1 MSSNTIISNI
11 NKHIQEN
18 FWLYIISILCVFTGI
33 ILGIY
38 SVKYLGEFERND
50 LVNYLMNF
58 IDPSDTKGIS
68 YKLIFLQSIKN
79 NLPVIIFLWFLG
91 LTIVGIPIILI
102 IDLLKG
108 FTVGFTFS
116 FMISGLGKSGIG
128 IAILGVLPQNLFYIP
143 CIIFA
148 SAVSMEFSIMLLKN
162 KFNKQWT
169 SSISGRII
177 YYSVIFIVIIAFLF
191 IGIIIESYV
200 TPYFVKNLINNL
212 GSVSK

>member
-1 MSSNTIISNI
+1 MLSNTLMSNI

-38 SVKYLGEFERND
+38 SVKYMGDLERND

-58 IDPSDTKGIS
+58 IEPSNSNGVS
-68 YKLIFLQSIKN
+68 YKLIFLQSVKN

-91 LTIVGIPIILI
+91 LTIVGIPIII
-102 IDLLKG
+102 IINLLKG

-116 FMISGLGKSGIG
+116 FMISGLGKSGVG
-128 IAILGVLPQNLFYIP
+128 IAILGVLPQNLIYIP

-148 SAVSMEFSIMLLKN
+148 SVVSMEFSIMLIKN

-169 SSISGRII
+169 SSIMSRII
-177 YYSVIFIVIIAFLF
+177 YYSLIFIVII
-191 IGIIIESYV
+191 IILVYR
-200 TPYFVKNLINNL
+200 NNYRIL
-212 GSVSK
+212 HCTIFC

>member
-1 MSSNTIISNI
+1 MSSNTLISNI

-38 SVKYLGEFERND
+38 SVKYMGEIEQND

-58 IDPSDTKGIS
+58 IDPSSTNGIS
-68 YKLIFLQSIKN
+68 YKLIFFQSLKN

-91 LTIVGIPIILI
+91 LTIVGIPIIII

-116 FMISGLGKSGIG
+116 FMISGLGKNGIG
-128 IAILGVLPQNLFYIP
+128 IAVLGVLPQNLIYIP

-148 SAVSMEFSIMLLKN
+148 SVVSMEFSIMLLKD

-169 SSISGRII
+169 SSISSRII
-177 YYSVIFIVIIAFLF
+177 YYSVIFIIIIMFLF
-191 IGIIIESYV
+191 IGIIIESYIA
-200 TPYFVKNLINNL
+200 PYFIKNLINNL

>member
-1 MSSNTIISNI
+1 MSSNTLISNI

-38 SVKYLGEFERND
+38 SVKYMGEIEQND

-58 IDPSDTKGIS
+58 IDPSNTNGIS
-68 YKLIFLQSIKN
+68 YKLIFFQSLKN

-91 LTIVGIPIILI
+91 LTIVGIPIIII

-128 IAILGVLPQNLFYIP
+128 IAILGVLPQNLIYIP

-148 SAVSMEFSIMLLKN
+148 SVVSMEFSIMLLKD

-169 SSISGRII
+169 SSISSRII
-177 YYSVIFIVIIAFLF
+177 YYSVIFIVIIVFLF
-191 IGIIIESYV
+191 IGIIIESYIA
-200 TPYFVKNLINNL
+200 PYFVKNLINNM
-212 GSVSK
+212 GSISK

>member
-1 MSSNTIISNI
+1 MVPNTLMSNI

-38 SVKYLGEFERND
+38 SVKYMGTIERND
-50 LVNYLMNF
+50 LVDYMMNF
-58 IDPSDTKGIS
+58 VDPSNTSGIS
-68 YKLIFLQSIKN
+68 YKLIFWQSIKN

-91 LTIVGIPIILI
+91 LTIVGIPIIII

-108 FTVGFTFS
+108 FTIGFTFS

-128 IAILGVLPQNLFYIP
+128 IAMLGVLPQNLIYIP

-148 SAVSMEFSIMLLKN
+148 SVVSMEFSIMLLKS

-169 SSISGRII
+169 SSISSRII
-177 YYSVIFIVIIAFLF
+177 YYSVIFIVIIVFLF
-191 IGIIIESYV
+191 IGIVIESYIA
-200 TPYFVKNLINNL
+200 PYFVKNLINNM
-212 GSVSK
+212 GSISK

>member
-1 MSSNTIISNI
+1 MVPNTIISNI

-38 SVKYLGEFERND
+38 SVRYMGTIERND

-58 IDPSDTKGIS
+58 VDPSNTSGIS
-68 YKLIFLQSIKN
+68 YKSIFFQSIKN
-79 NLPVIIFLWFLG
+79 NLPIIVFLWFLG
-91 LTIVGIPIILI
+91 LTIVGIPIIII

-108 FTVGFTFS
+108 FTIGFTFS
-116 FMISGLGKSGIG
+116 FMISGLGNSGIG
-128 IAILGVLPQNLFYIP
+128 IAMLGVLPQNLIYIP

-148 SAVSMEFSIMLLKN
+148 SVVSMEFSIMLLKS

-169 SSISGRII
+169 SSISSRLL
-177 YYSVIFIVIIAFLF
+177 YYSVIFIVIIVLLF
-191 IGIIIESYV
+191 IGIVIESYIA
-200 TPYFVKNLINNL
+200 PYFVKNLINNM
-212 GSVSK
+212 GSIAK

>member
-1 MSSNTIISNI
+1 MSSNTLMGNI

-38 SVKYLGEFERND
+38 SVKYMGDFERND

-58 IDPSDTKGIS
+58 IDPSNTSGIS

-91 LTIVGIPIILI
+91 LTIIGIPIIII

-116 FMISGLGKSGIG
+116 FMISGLGKNGIG
-128 IAILGVLPQNLFYIP
+128 IAILGVIPQNLIYIP

-148 SAVSMEFSIMLLKN
+148 SVVSMEFSIMLLKS

-169 SSISGRII
+169 SSLSSRII
-177 YYSVIFIVIIAFLF
+177 YYSAIFIVIIIFLF
-191 IGIIIESYV
+191 IGIIIESYIA
-200 TPYFVKNLINNL
+200 PHFVKNLINNL
-212 GSVSK
+212 GAVSK

>member
-1 MSSNTIISNI
+1 MVPNTLISNI

-18 FWLYIISILCVFTGI
+18 FWLYIISILCIFTGI

-38 SVKYLGEFERND
+38 SVKYMGAIERND
-50 LVNYLMNF
+50 LVDYLMNF
-58 IDPSDTKGIS
+58 VDPSNTSGIS

-79 NLPVIIFLWFLG
+79 NLPVIVFLWFLG
-91 LTIVGIPIILI
+91 LTIVGIPIIII

-108 FTVGFTFS
+108 FTIGFTFS

-128 IAILGVLPQNLFYIP
+128 IAMLGVLPQNLIYIP

-148 SAVSMEFSIMLLKN
+148 SVVSMEFSIMLLKS

-169 SSISGRII
+169 SSISNRLL
-177 YYSVIFIVIIAFLF
+177 YYSVIFIVIIALLF
-191 IGIIIESYV
+191 IGIVIESYIA
-200 TPYFVKNLINNL
+200 PYFVKNLINNM
-212 GSVSK
+212 GSITK

>member
-1 MSSNTIISNI
+1 MSSNTLVSNI

-38 SVKYLGEFERND
+38 SVKYMGEFERND
-50 LVNYLMNF
+50 LVNYLTNF
-58 IDPSDTKGIS
+58 IDPTNTSGIS

-91 LTIVGIPIILI
+91 LTIVGIPVILI

-128 IAILGVLPQNLFYIP
+128 IAILGVLPQNIIYIP

-148 SAVSMEFSIMLLKN
+148 SVVSMEFSIMLLKN

-169 SSISGRII
+169 SSLSSRLI
-177 YYSVIFIVIIAFLF
+177 YYSVIFIVLIIFLF
-191 IGIIIESYV
+191 IGIVIESYIA
-200 TPYFVKNLINNL
+200 PYFVKNLINNL
-212 GSVSK
+212 GSVVK

>member
-1 MSSNTIISNI
+1 MSSNTLISNI

-18 FWLYIISILCVFTGI
+18 FYLYIISILCVFTGI

-38 SVKYLGEFERND
+38 SVKYMGEFERND

-58 IDPSDTKGIS
+58 TDPSNTNIIS

-91 LTIVGIPIILI
+91 LTIVGIPIII
-102 IDLLKG
+102 IVDLLKG

-143 CIIFA
+143 CIIFG
-148 SAVSMEFSIMLLKN
+148 SVVSMEFSVMLLKN

-169 SSISGRII
+169 SSISNRVI
-177 YYSVIFIVIIAFLF
+177 YYSAIFIIIIMCLF
-191 IGIIIESYV
+191 IGIVIESYI
-200 TPYFVKNLINNL
+200 TPYFIKNLINNL
-212 GSVSK
+212 GSVNK

>member
-1 MSSNTIISNI
+1 MSSNAIISNV

-18 FWLYIISILCVFTGI
+18 YWLYIISILCVFTGI

-38 SVKYLGEFERND
+38 SVKYMGEFERND
-50 LVNYLMNF
+50 LVNYLINF
-58 IDPSDTKGIS
+58 IDPSNTTGIS
-68 YKLIFLQSIKN
+68 YKLIFFQSIKN

-91 LTIVGIPIILI
+91 LTIVGLPIIII

-116 FMISGLGKSGIG
+116 FMISGLGKSGVG
-128 IAILGVLPQNLFYIP
+128 IAILGVLPQNLIYIP

-148 SAVSMEFSIMLLKN
+148 SVISMEFSIMLLRN

-169 SSISGRII
+169 SSISSRII
-177 YYSVIFIVIIAFLF
+177 YYSVIFIVIIVFLF
-191 IGIIIESYV
+191 IGIIIESYIA
-200 TPYFVKNLINNL
+200 PYFVKNLVNNL
-212 GSVSK
+212 GSLSK

>member
-1 MSSNTIISNI
+1 MSSNALISNV

-18 FWLYIISILCVFTGI
+18 YWLYIISILCVFTGI

-38 SVKYLGEFERND
+38 SVKYMGEFEHKD
-50 LVNYLMNF
+50 LVNYLINF
-58 IDPSDTKGIS
+58 IDPSNTSGIS
-68 YKLIFLQSIKN
+68 YKLIFFQSIKN

-91 LTIVGIPIILI
+91 LTIVGLPIIVI

-128 IAILGVLPQNLFYIP
+128 IAILGVLPQNLIYIP

-148 SAVSMEFSIMLLKN
+148 SVISMEFSIMLLRN

-169 SSISGRII
+169 SSISSRII
-177 YYSVIFIVIIAFLF
+177 YYSVIFIVIMGFLF
-191 IGIIIESYV
+191 IGIIIESYIA
-200 TPYFVKNLINNL
+200 PYFVKNLINNL
-212 GSVSK
+212 GSLSK

>member
-1 MSSNTIISNI
+1 MSSNTLISNI

-38 SVKYLGEFERND
+38 SVKYMGEIEQND

-58 IDPSDTKGIS
+58 IDPSNTSGIS
-68 YKLIFLQSIKN
+68 YKLIFFQSLKN

-91 LTIVGIPIILI
+91 LTIVGIPIIII

-128 IAILGVLPQNLFYIP
+128 IAVLGVLPQNLIYIP

-148 SAVSMEFSIMLLKN
+148 SVVSMEFSIMLLKD

-169 SSISGRII
+169 SSISSRII
-177 YYSVIFIVIIAFLF
+177 YYSVIFIVLIAFLF
-191 IGIIIESYV
+191 IGIIIESYIA
-200 TPYFVKNLINNL
+200 PYFIKNLINGL